1 MDLCSIRAGVKGLK
15 QHSYQNVLPKST
27 VRLGRGIYFYSIIL
41 VHDSFTWLCWKLHWI
56 VYLFTSLSCCHTDK
70 FSIFVM
76 DLVWNR
82 DKVRGKLA
90 VGLFEL
96 GVQ

>member
-27 VRLGRGIYFYSIIL
+27 VRLGRGIYFYFIIL
-41 VHDSFTWLCWKLHWI
+41 VHDSFTQLCWKLYWKI
-56 VYLFTSLSCCHTDK
+56 TTCCHTDK